1 MVKDDIYKIT
11 INEKHLNTKKVGI
24 LVLMIIVAIGLI
36 MIAKN
41 SIEVIKQHKVY
52 EQYEG
57 QLAALDKQKEDKQIQ
72 NEENKQEKQAKI
84 PKVTQEGKDNLQ
96 NIYQAETK
104 RAFLTFDDGPSIVT
118 PTILDILKQED
129 VKATFFVLGAG
140 VNAMPETTK
149 RIYEEGHYIA
159 NHGYSHSYSAIYSS
173 PQTVLDEFNQ
183 CNEAVRK
190 AIGVPEYHSHLFRFP
205 GGLLGGKYAELKRQ
219 ANELLLQN
227 DILHV
232 DWNAL
237 TGDAETA
244 NPTIEF
250 EMQRLE
256 ETVTN
261 KSSVVILMHDAQ
273 AKKVTAEALPQIIS
287 WLRENGYEFKNFYE
301 IMK

>member
-1 MVKDDIYKIT
+1 MIKDKIYKIT
-11 INEKHLNTKKVGI
+11 IDEKHLNTKKVAI
-24 LVLMIIVAIGLI
+24 LLLIVVVAVGLI
-36 MIAKN
+36 MLAKN
-41 SIEVIKQHKVY
+41 TTTILKNHKVY
-52 EQYEG
+52 KQYEA
-57 QLAALDKQKEDKQIQ
+57 QLGALA
-72 NEENKQEKQAKI
+72 KQEESRQTEIEEKKQERI
-84 PKVTQEGKDNLQ
+84 PKLTQEGKENLE
-96 NIYQAETK
+96 NIYHAETK
-104 RAFLTFDDGPSIVT
+104 RAFLTFDDGPSTVT
-118 PTILDILKQED
+118 PTILDILKQEK
-129 VKATFFVLGAG
+129 VKATFFVLGTG
-140 VNAMPETTK
+140 VKAMPETTK

-173 PQTVLDEFNQ
+173 PQAVLEEFNQ
-183 CNEAVRK
+183 CNEAVRN

-205 GGLLGGKYAELKRQ
+205 GGLPGGKYAEIKRQ

-250 EMQRLE
+250 ERQRIE
-256 ETVTN
+256 ETVAN
-261 KSSVVILMHDAQ
+261 KSSVVILMHDAE